1 MTFGVV
7 ADVHGNFEALHA
19 AIARHPEV
27 AWWLCVGDLASR
39 AGVYPEPAA
48 PLYWIK
54 GNNENYDTIEQ
65 IVSGTVTIPN
75 LHYIPNGHAVRIDD
89 VTVAGLGG
97 TYAPRFY
104 EIPAAALPRV
114 GPSRRHRSTGGDS
127 RSRDDRRRHFVREEV
142 EACARLKGVDVLLTH
157 EAPRRFWVEDERR
170 PGRGHDA
177 GQTPINQVL
186 AALKPRLHLF
196 GHHHLFAHDV
206 RQGVVSI
213 CVDRVSRSYLLV
225 DRATWQW
232 RKIDQPADAS

>member
-7 ADVHGNFEALHA
+7 ADVHGNFEALLAAMTRHA
-19 AIARHPEV
+19 GV

-39 AGVYPEPAA
+39 AGAYPEPPA
-48 PLYWIK
+48 PLHWIK
-54 GNNENYDTIEQ
+54 GNNENYDAVEQ
-65 IVSGTVTIPN
+65 FVNGSVSIPN
-75 LHYIPNGHAVRIDD
+75 LHYIPNGHAIEIDGLRI
-89 VTVAGLGG
+89 AGLGG

-104 EIPAAALPRV
+104 ESPAASLPRV
-114 GPSRRHRSTGGDS
+114 GPSRRHRGSAGDTKA
-127 RSRDDRRRHFVREEV
+127 RDDRRRHFVHEEV
-142 EACARLKGVDVLLTH
+142 EACARLRGIDILLTH

-225 DRATWQW
+225 DRDSWHWQ
-232 RKIDQPADAS
+232 KIDQPADA

>member
-7 ADVHGNFEALHA
+7 ADVHGNFEAMQA
-19 AIARHPEV
+19 AMTRHPEV

-39 AGVYPEPAA
+39 AGAYPEPAA
-48 PLYWIK
+48 PLHWIK
-54 GNNENYDTIEQ
+54 GNNENYDAIEQ
-65 IVSGTVTIPN
+65 FASGAVTIPN
-75 LHYIPNGHAVRIDD
+75 LHYIPNGHAVRIGDL
-89 VTVAGLGG
+89 TVAGLGG

-104 EIPAAALPRV
+104 ETAAAALPRV
-114 GPSRRHRSTGGDS
+114 GPSRRHRSSAGDS

-142 EACARLKGVDVLLTH
+142 EACTRLTGVDILLTH
-157 EAPRRFWVEDERR
+157 EAPRRFWVQDERR

-186 AALKPRLHLF
+186 AAVKPRLHLF

-206 RQGVVSI
+206 RQGVASI

-225 DRATWQW
+225 DPATWEWQ
-232 RKIDQPADAS
+232 KIDQPDAA